1 MHLHVKFKMLK
12 KSVQDKLKKMKPTC
26 INSCGGRSMRLSW
39 KSLSWCRIGLN
50 RAVRT
55 RCNLYIQNT
64 LS

>member
-1 MHLHVKFKMLK
+1 
-12 KSVQDKLKKMKPTC
+12 
-26 INSCGGRSMRLSW
+26 LSW

-64 LS
+64 LEIIEVISN